1 MSDIFQD
8 GVDPNYKN
16 YQSGKEPRFL
26 RKLTPVDRQKA
37 NALAEYIYDATL
49 EARAGLELTDYEFKH
64 DLINIIKWISFVVKF
79 AMLIPIGNATLRS
92 GVSLGAGQISIW
104 AKDYLK
110 KAGR

>member
-1 MSDIFQD
+1 MIPEPINPHSQPGI
-8 GVDPNYKN
+8 YK
-16 YQSGKEPRFL
+16 R
-26 RKLTPVDRQKA
+26 LTPEERVKA
-37 NALAEYIYDATL
+37 DALAEYIYDATL

-64 DLINIIKWISFVVKF
+64 DLINIIKWISFAVKF

-92 GVSLGAGQISIW
+92 GVSLGAEQIGIW